1 MKKTLAIII
10 SMIFQFSISAQNETL
25 ENYIEYGLQNNLAL
39 KQKIFD
45 LQKSNSVLDEAR
57 GMFFPSIGIN
67 ARYSRAGG
75 GRDISFPIGDI
86 VNPIYGSLNYL
97 LQQNVYPTDIRNEVI
112 PFLREREHETKISLV
127 QPIFQPSIYYNY
139 KIQDKML
146 EISKLEKNNYARSLV
161 AEIKNAYFNF
171 LKTKYVQ
178 QIYKNTIELLNE
190 NLRVNQSLFKNDKV
204 TIDVVYRAKA
214 EISDI
219 EQKLFE
225 ASKNNE
231 LSSSYL
237 NFILNRPLNSEI
249 IVDTTSFS
257 QQINFDFEQTYQNAL
272 NNREELKQLDLV
284 SEVFGDK
291 ESIQISKYLPGI
303 SFAADYGF
311 QGEKY
316 HFDKDHDY
324 WMASVVLQWNLFN
337 GLRDYEQQKQ
347 AEIEGKK
354 VETQIEELKKQIAL
368 QVMEAY
374 KNYESAFKSIKSAQ
388 EMLKSLKASF
398 RIVDKKYK
406 EGITSYIEFLD
417 ARNKLTQSEIGE
429 ILAVYDFL
437 QKEAELEKVSAAIN
451 INNYVNNDD
460 K

>member
-1 MKKTLAIII
+1 MKKTLALII

-97 LQQNVYPTDIRNEVI
+97 LQQNVYPTNIRNEVI
-112 PFLREREHETKISLV
+112 PFLREREHETKISLI

-171 LKTKYVQ
+171 LKTKFVQ

-214 EISDI
+214 EISEI

-225 ASKNNE
+225 ASKNSE
-231 LSSSYL
+231 LSASYL

-316 HFDKDHDY
+316 QFDKDHDY

-337 GLRDYEQQKQ
+337 GLRDYEQQEQ
-347 AEIEGKK
+347 AEIE
-354 VETQIEELKKQIAL
+354 
-368 QVMEAY
+368 
-374 KNYESAFKSIKSAQ
+374 
-388 EMLKSLKASF
+388 
-398 RIVDKKYK
+398 
-406 EGITSYIEFLD
+406 
-417 ARNKLTQSEIGE
+417 
-429 ILAVYDFL
+429 
-437 QKEAELEKVSAAIN
+437 
-451 INNYVNNDD
+451 
-460 K
+460 